1 MIVSTTLPGTLFGAY
16 DPWWEKLDVVLADS
30 SHCPKLREVVFYLD
44 SVGCDAAIEER
55 RLQNIIGGKLPRL
68 DELNLLSVNLRRDLD
83 WSMLL

>member
-1 MIVSTTLPGTLFGAY
+1 MIVSTALPGTLFGAY
-16 DPWWEKLDVVLADS
+16 DPWWEILDVVLADS
-30 SHCPKLREVVFYLD
+30 SHCPELREVVFYLD

-68 DELNLLSVNLRRDLD
+68 DELNLLSVNLRRYLD